1 MAIKN
6 RGRPNSNRSMVQLNL
21 RLTVKAITKLRA
33 IAAENGFISAVGKSK
48 GKPSISAWL
57 ENFAKDIE

>member
-6 RGRPNSNRSMVQLNL
+6 RGRPKDSRSMAQLNL
-21 RLTVKAITKLRA
+21 RLPVAVITKLQT

-57 ENFAKDIE
+57 KNFVKDIE